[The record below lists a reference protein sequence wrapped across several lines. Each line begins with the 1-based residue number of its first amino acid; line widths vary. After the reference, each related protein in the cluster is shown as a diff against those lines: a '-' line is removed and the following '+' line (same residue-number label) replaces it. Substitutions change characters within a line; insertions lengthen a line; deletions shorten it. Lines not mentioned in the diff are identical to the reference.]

1 MAARGRP
8 YPFRLQHPERVHAPP
23 GFAASRRHGPQ
34 VQPMEEGPLED
45 ALEVEEEEDPSSS
58 AEAQEDAP
66 ALQVGSWSLI
76 RAALQPFELFSYIQK
91 AEQSLCLSFAIHKL
105 GMPLVAKL
113 EHVIRTNP

>member
-66 ALQVGSWSLI
+66 ALQVGSWSW
-76 RAALQPFELFSYIQK
+76 AALQPFELCSHSPEGRAESYLRLSLLRYV
-91 AEQSLCLSFAIHKL
+91 SLCCA
-105 GMPLVAKL
+105 
-113 EHVIRTNP
+113 T